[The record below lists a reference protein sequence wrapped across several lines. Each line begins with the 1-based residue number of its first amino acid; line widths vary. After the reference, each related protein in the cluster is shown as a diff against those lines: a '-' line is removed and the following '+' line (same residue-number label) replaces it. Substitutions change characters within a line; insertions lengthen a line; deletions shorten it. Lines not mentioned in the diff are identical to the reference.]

1 MYLFLTILFL
11 NIFDYEYFN
20 EELNNVINKSN
31 ETLVYDVVT
40 SGIISTK

>member
-20 EELNNVINKSN
+20 EELNNVIIKSN